1 MLLYFAKILFQWP
14 FDWIMVELWIII
26 LTIIRVFTMVL
37 NWDNSVQN
45 WDSLVVLVENWDN
58 QSLSQSRTEI
68 VWLTRSRTETALIV
82 SVQNWVNWVQ
92 NWDISVGDLSR
103 SRTEL
108 TQSRTE
114 TGPELR
120 YNIYTI
126 FVAATLNML
135 YNMSECLFLKKRKSK
150 Y

>member
-45 WDSLVVLVENWDN
+45 WDSLIVLVENWDN

-82 SVQNWVNWVQ
+82 SVQNWVDWVQ
-92 NWDISVGDLSR
+92 NWDTSVGDLSR
-103 SRTEL
+103 SRTES

-114 TGPELR
+114 TGPQLR
-120 YNIYTI
+120 YNIVLYYCFPNLTI
-126 FVAATLNML
+126 EHLSAAFTTLCCHL
-135 YNMSECLFLKKRKSK
+135 P
-150 Y
+150 